1 MQAYKLLLQK
11 ENFRAL
17 SRYVLYPLRQTQ
29 KCALIHT
36 AKKKKSG
43 TGNLKNFFGLF
54 AQQNFELKNTK
65 ENNNKQNK
73 AFSLLEQLRVNTIV
87 V

>member
-1 MQAYKLLLQK
+1 
-11 ENFRAL
+11 
-17 SRYVLYPLRQTQ
+17 
-29 KCALIHT
+29 LIHT